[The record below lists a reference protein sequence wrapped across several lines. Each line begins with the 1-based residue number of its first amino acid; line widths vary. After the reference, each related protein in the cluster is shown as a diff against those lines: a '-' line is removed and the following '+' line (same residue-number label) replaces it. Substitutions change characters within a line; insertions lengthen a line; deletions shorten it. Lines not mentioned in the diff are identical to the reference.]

1 MFTGNKSLI
10 PKFFIYRKKK
20 KEVDK
25 KQKEVDQN
33 NCEMEGTLVK
43 ETITFLKT
51 DGTLFNQLNNPQ
63 NLRDHT
69 VCLLITLFSATQIH
83 AEYHISSPIKF
94 FLNLKY

>member
-1 MFTGNKSLI
+1 MFIGNKSLI

-20 KEVDK
+20 
-25 KQKEVDQN
+25 KEVDQN

-63 NLRDHT
+63 NLRKSYG
-69 VCLLITLFSATQIH
+69 LLVNNTIFCNSDTR
-83 AEYHISSPIKF
+83 
-94 FLNLKY
+94 

>member
-1 MFTGNKSLI
+1 MFIGNKSLI

-20 KEVDK
+20 
-25 KQKEVDQN
+25 KEVDQN

-63 NLRDHT
+63 NLRRSYA
-69 VCLLITLFSATQIH
+69 LLVNNTIFCNSDTR
-83 AEYHISSPIKF
+83 
-94 FLNLKY
+94 

>member
-1 MFTGNKSLI
+1 MFIGNKSLI

-20 KEVDK
+20 
-25 KQKEVDQN
+25 KEVDQN

-63 NLRDHT
+63 NLRR
-69 VCLLITLFSATQIH
+69 
-83 AEYHISSPIKF
+83 
-94 FLNLKY
+94 

>member
-1 MFTGNKSLI
+1 MFIGNKSLI

-20 KEVDK
+20 
-25 KQKEVDQN
+25 KEVDQN

-63 NLRDHT
+63 NLRRSYG
-69 VCLLITLFSATQIH
+69 LLVNNTIFCNSDTR
-83 AEYHISSPIKF
+83 
-94 FLNLKY
+94 

>member
-1 MFTGNKSLI
+1 MFIGNKSLI

-63 NLRDHT
+63 NLRRSYG
-69 VCLLITLFSATQIH
+69 LFVNNTIFCNSDTR
-83 AEYHISSPIKF
+83 
-94 FLNLKY
+94 

>member
-1 MFTGNKSLI
+1 MK
-10 PKFFIYRKKK
+10 IYLQ
-20 KEVDK
+20 

-63 NLRDHT
+63 NLRR
-69 VCLLITLFSATQIH
+69 
-83 AEYHISSPIKF
+83 
-94 FLNLKY
+94 